1 MSDSNPE
8 ESLSPAEIQRDKNLA
23 PYRWKPGQS
32 GNPSGRPKSKVLSE
46 VTHELL
52 EEKLT
57 NPEFRTEFKDA
68 LWKRLLS
75 DRVAGSMTLR
85 EIWDRLEGKVRDE
98 IELSVSEGFRE
109 VVQRARERV
118 SKAELGS
125 TPDLDTRSL
134 PDLNTGE
141 EQ

>member
-1 MSDSNPE
+1 MNPE
-8 ESLSPAEIQRDKNLA
+8 ESLSPETQREKNLA
-23 PYRWKPGQS
+23 PFRWKKGQS
-32 GNPSGRPKSKVLSE
+32 GNPNGRPKSKVLSE
-46 VTHELL
+46 VTNEML

-57 NPEFRTEFKDA
+57 NPKYRAEFKDA

-98 IELSVSEGFRE
+98 IELSVSDGFRE
-109 VVQRARERV
+109 VVQRARERA
-118 SKAELGS
+118 SKAGELRTS
-125 TPDLDTRSL
+125 TDSKALADFNP
-134 PDLNTGE
+134 PEGE